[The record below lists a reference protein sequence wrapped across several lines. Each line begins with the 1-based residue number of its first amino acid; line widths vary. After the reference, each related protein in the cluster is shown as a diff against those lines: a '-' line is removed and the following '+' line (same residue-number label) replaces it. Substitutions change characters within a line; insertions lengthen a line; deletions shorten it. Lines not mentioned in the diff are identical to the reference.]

1 MSLSSRQIRH
11 LRGLAHS
18 LKAILAIGNNGLTD
32 SVVDEIDSTMSRH
45 ELLKVRVSASD
56 REERDEMIAEIAE
69 RTGSELVQR
78 VGHVATFYRRNPDKP
93 KIDPGKK

>member
-18 LKAILAIGNNGLTD
+18 LKAIVAIGNNGLTD
-32 SVVDEIDSTMSRH
+32 NVVDEIDNALSRH

-56 REERDEMIAEIAE
+56 REERDEMIGQIVE
-69 RTGSELVQR
+69 RTDAELIQR
-78 VGHVATFYRRNPDKP
+78 VGHVATFFRQNPEKP
-93 KIDPGKK
+93 RVDVGKK